1 MKYLCFDIESC
12 DGGKNGSLCS
22 FGYCLADENFNII
35 EQDDIL
41 VNPNK
46 PFNKRLFGSV
56 IKLAYTEDV
65 FRAAPKFPLVFD
77 RIKALFD
84 NQVTIIGFSI
94 INDVNYVADAIRTY
108 KLKQLEYEFFDVQL
122 MYGIYKKESR
132 NYSLAAAAEEFDI
145 EFLEHRSMD
154 DAVATLNVLKGILS
168 HEGKTFDEFV
178 GEYSIMPV
186 RINAAGIKNCF
197 TDVVYSGIDYTSV
210 KTKKRLLNEFLL
222 TLPRNKKHNLPFSRK
237 VICFD
242 ESLELDDIDLCRSRI
257 AKLYEMGGRYSS
269 GTESSN
275 VFVYETQ
282 DSARYNYAKDSTKS
296 GHKIKFMHVSEFLK
310 QLGDVPSLTF
320 DDGAILRAGNRRRR
334 LNRERA
340 AEKNRAAQKQSRAQ
354 KKATP
359 ASDKNPPAVDG
370 SKQTFDNQSKK
381 QSKSLPP
388 RENKKRAQKAKEA
401 NSNRSKKIQSV
412 VLKPTKEEI
421 EALDKKFEKMPKGM
435 ADKMTGTGTGLDKKK
450 TKKQTKIKATDKA
463 TISSPAKKKKQS
475 TNHND

>member
-12 DGGKNGSLCS
+12 DGGRNGSLCS

-35 EQDDIL
+35 EQDDII

-84 NQVTIIGFSI
+84 DNVTIIGFSI
-94 INDVNYVADAIRTY
+94 INDVNYVADSIRTY
-108 KLKQLEYEFFDVQL
+108 KLQQLEYEFYDVQL
-122 MYGIYKKESR
+122 MYGIHKKESR
-132 NYSLAAAAEEFDI
+132 NYSLATAAEEFGI

-154 DAVATLNVLKGILS
+154 DAVATLKVLKGILS
-168 HEGKTFDEFV
+168 HEGKTFEQFV
-178 GEYSIMPV
+178 EEYSIMPG
-186 RINAAGIKNCF
+186 RINKSGIKNCF

-222 TLPRNKKHNLPFSRK
+222 TLPRNKKHDLPFSRK

-340 AEKNRAAQKQSRAQ
+340 AEKNQSKQPNVAKQTQKSNPNEQTTKKQAKHKKVTAHEKGAQNDTALLSSAKSKEQGSSPNKNS
-354 KKATP
+354 KKANS
-359 ASDKNPPAVDG
+359 SD
-370 SKQTFDNQSKK
+370 
-381 QSKSLPP
+381 
-388 RENKKRAQKAKEA
+388 
-401 NSNRSKKIQSV
+401 
-412 VLKPTKEEI
+412 
-421 EALDKKFEKMPKGM
+421 
-435 ADKMTGTGTGLDKKK
+435 KK
-450 TKKQTKIKATDKA
+450 TKNKRARNKKDSTKDKPNSEQKNVTIVYAEPADYFPKNIRKKYKIGEYAQPKPNNIKTKDK
-463 TISSPAKKKKQS
+463 
-475 TNHND
+475 